1 MNEFLCRCVSVVSS
15 GSWAPALGRPVGGG
29 GQNMLFSRAEGGVN
43 GSSPVRGYTSPLLF
57 PFPGAVEAKCGCQAE
72 SQKAP
77 RAPEG
82 QSFLE
87 AATRTSIPQEV
98 REDQW
103 EEDCQ
108 PGEQPHQSEG

>member
-1 MNEFLCRCVSVVSS
+1 MNSSVVVSL
-15 GSWAPALGRPVGGG
+15 WCRVEVGPLHWGGLLGG

-57 PFPGAVEAKCGCQAE
+57 PFPGAVEAKCGCQVE

-103 EEDCQ
+103 EEDRQ